1 MSGSQTLA
9 SETREPTGQVPVLAV
24 SGLRKEYG
32 AVVALADANL
42 EIPAGEIHALVGEN
56 GSGKSTLVGLVS
68 GTVAPT
74 AGTVLVDGH
83 QLSKHLPAE
92 SRAAGAVTVF
102 QDGSMLPEL
111 TVAQNLYIGTAPEA
125 RPAYRDVDRWAAE
138 VLAYGG
144 LTGIAPRTPTSQVP
158 PGDRQLIE
166 IARAMYA
173 RPRLLMLDEATSALD
188 LAGVDR
194 VMHLIEQAAAQG
206 SAVLFVTHRLSEVF
220 RVAQRISVLRDGE
233 WQGTVPAAGLTANAL
248 VDLMAGT
255 SVDVEFPERT
265 PLSEDRTVVLAA
277 ESLTGRGLSTVDL
290 ALRSGEILG
299 IAGADGNGQGQLLRA
314 LAAVDGPQGRLTVD
328 DRLVETISGSSAAG
342 VVYLSS
348 DRRNESL
355 LPSLSVRENLTV
367 SVLDR
372 LSTWGV
378 IRRKEED
385 AQVSGEI
392 DRFGIRVGTPE
403 QGVQSLS
410 GGNQQKVALSRAL
423 SDSPRVL
430 LIDEPTKGVDVRSRM
445 DIYRMLR
452 DAADDGIAVAVVSS
466 DASELAGIA
475 DRIVVMSRGRI
486 IHEMAG
492 LGSTEE
498 EIVGA
503 FTVVGHATD
512 DHPVAEAAR
521 TSTGERLAVRLRRAV
536 GGAEDFLRMGV
547 LALVLLVLFFVA
559 KGLNPAFGSQGNI
572 YNVLLVALPLT
583 VVAAA
588 QFCVLVVGGID
599 VSVGATMTLVVVVL
613 SYLVTTGG
621 LVQQLV
627 LGLLVALVVGGLVGA
642 VNALLIEGG
651 GLSAVIATI
660 ATLGIVNGISLILR
674 PTPGGLLAPEIMTL
688 LTSKVGPVPWML
700 IVVLPLLAVGDFV
713 LWRTGAGLQI
723 RSSGLHPAFAHR
735 LGIPVRRVR
744 IAAYLSCAAVAG
756 LAGLVLAGQVGTGD
770 ANVANGYTLLA
781 IAAPVL
787 GGASLLGGRGSLL
800 GCFLGAA
807 VLAVSQAIVPM
818 LGVSDAWSFLIVGT
832 LSIIAL
838 LAYSR
843 GGRGLRGGRAALR
856 RLRVG

>member
-1 MSGSQTLA
+1 MSGTQTLA
-9 SETREPTGQVPVLAV
+9 NSAGDSTRESAVLTV
-24 SGLRKEYG
+24 RGLRKEYG
-32 AVVALADANL
+32 PVVALADATL
-42 EIPAGEIHALVGEN
+42 SIPAGEIHALVGEN

-74 AGTVLVDGH
+74 LGSITVGSHTLTH
-83 QLSKHLPAE
+83 HTPSE

-111 TVAQNLYIGTAPEA
+111 SVAQNLFIGSDRAS
-125 RPAYRDVDRWAAE
+125 RPAYRAIDDWAAE
-138 VLAYGG
+138 VLAAGG
-144 LTGIAPRTPTSQVP
+144 LTGISPRTPTGQVP

-173 RPRLLMLDEATSALD
+173 QPRLLMLDEATSALD

-194 VMHLIEQAAAQG
+194 VMALIEVAASQG
-206 SAVLFVTHRLSEVF
+206 SAVLFVTHRLTEVF

-233 WQGTVPAAGLTANAL
+233 WQGSFPAADITSGGL

-255 SVDVEFPERT
+255 SVDVDFPERR
-265 PLSEDRTVVLAA
+265 PLSDQAPVVLAA
-277 ESLTGRGLSTVDL
+277 EGLTGHGLSSVDVE
-290 ALRSGEILG
+290 LRGGQILG
-299 IAGADGNGQGQLLRA
+299 IAGADGNGQGQLLRS
-314 LAAVDGPQGRLTVD
+314 LAVVDDTDGRRTVD
-328 DRLVETISGSSAAG
+328 DRLVESISGSSAAG

-348 DRRNESL
+348 DRRTESL

-367 SVLDR
+367 SVLR
-372 LSTWGV
+372 KLSSAGIV
-378 IRRKEED
+378 RSHPESAHVAD
-385 AQVSGEI
+385 EI

-452 DAADDGIAVAVVSS
+452 DAASTGLAVAVVSS
-466 DASELAGIA
+466 DAAELSGIC

-486 IHEMAG
+486 INELNG
-492 LGSTEE
+492 IGSSEE
-498 EIVGA
+498 QIVSA
-503 FTVVGHATD
+503 FAVAGHATD
-512 DHPVAEAAR
+512 DHPAAEAAR
-521 TSTGERLAVRLRRAV
+521 TSTGERLASRLRRAV

-547 LALVLLVLFFVA
+547 LAIVLLALFFIA
-559 KGLNPAFGSQGNI
+559 RSINPAFGSSQNI
-572 YNVLLVALPLT
+572 YNILLVALPLT

-588 QFCVLVVGGID
+588 QFCVLVIGGID
-599 VSVGATMTLVVVVL
+599 VSVGATMTLVVVAL
-613 SYLVTTGG
+613 SFVVTSGG
-621 LVQQLV
+621 LAQQLIV
-627 LGLLVALVVGGLVGA
+627 GLLVAVAIGVVVGLA
-642 VNALLIEGG
+642 NSLLIEGG

-660 ATLGIVNGISLILR
+660 ATLGIVSGIALLLR
-674 PTPGGLLAPEIMTL
+674 PIPGGLIGFE
-688 LTSKVGPVPWML
+688 LTQALTAKVGPVPWAL
-700 IVVLPLLAVGDFV
+700 IILLPILMVGDYV
-713 LWRTGAGLQI
+713 LWRTGLGLQI
-723 RSSGLHPAFAHR
+723 RSTGLHPAFAHR
-735 LGIPVRRVR
+735 LGISVRRVR
-744 IAAYLSCAAVAG
+744 VVAYVLCAAVAG
-756 LAGLVLAGQVGTGD
+756 VAGLVLAGQVGTGD
-770 ANVANGYTLLA
+770 ANVGSGFTLLA

-787 GGASLLGGRGSLL
+787 GGASLLGGRGSLF

-818 LGVSDAWSFLIVGT
+818 LGVSDAWSYLIVGF

-843 GGRGLRGGRAALR
+843 GGRGLRGGRAALK